1 MTACAHVPPP
11 APAAAEVA
19 AALQAAERRCASAG
33 ERWTPS
39 RRRTFELLLE
49 AGAPV
54 KAYDLIASYARKS
67 EPLAKPPTIYR
78 ALDFLTGQ
86 GLVHRID
93 SLNAFLACQADHVGQ
108 AAGFLICDCCGR
120 VEEFDAAVGPA
131 ALAAATAR
139 GFIPQRINVEVRG
152 ACAVCR

>member
-1 MTACAHVPPP
+1 MTVCAHAHPP

-19 AALQAAERRCASAG
+19 AAMQAAERRCTSAG

-39 RRRTFELLLE
+39 RRRTYELLLE

-54 KAYDLIASYARKS
+54 KAYDLIASYAGKS
-67 EPLAKPPTIYR
+67 EPVAKPPTIYR

-93 SLNAFLACQADHVGQ
+93 SLNAFLACRADHTGQ

-131 ALAAATAR
+131 ASAAATAR
-139 GFIPQRINVEVRG
+139 GFSPQRITVEMRG
-152 ACAVCR
+152 ACAACR